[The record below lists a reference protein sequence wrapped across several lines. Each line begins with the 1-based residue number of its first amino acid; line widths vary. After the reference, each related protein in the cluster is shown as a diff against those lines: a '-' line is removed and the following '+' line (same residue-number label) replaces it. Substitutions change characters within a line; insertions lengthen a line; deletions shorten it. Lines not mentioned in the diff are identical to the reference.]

1 MGAPEG
7 EEGSEDHERPVHRV
21 TLGEFLLGQT
31 PVTQAQWRAVAE
43 WQPTPGE
50 APWDLELDPDTAL
63 FKGANRPVERVSWF
77 EAEEFCRRLRR
88 RTGKNY
94 RLPTEVQWEYACR
107 AGTTTPFHFGRTITS
122 ELANYDGSVGYGE
135 HLNTQSME
143 NPYASFTS
151 PWESYVSPF
160 ESYTSP
166 SGTYK
171 SPLENHGGQLGDS
184 VFQVRHHGLQTTN
197 VASFPANAWG
207 LHDMHGNVWEWCGDP
222 WHEVFE
228 RASEAEKAWLLY
240 ASIDKELIPA
250 LPAENQEKLSTLS
263 GNKMQ
268 PLHIEARLNSPVIVA
283 GSGHRQLLRGG
294 AWGFE
299 ARSCRS
305 ASRNLA
311 EPEILSGHIGLRVCC
326 LPAG

>member
-1 MGAPEG
+1 
-7 EEGSEDHERPVHRV
+7 
-21 TLGEFLLGQT
+21 
-31 PVTQAQWRAVAE
+31 
-43 WQPTPGE
+43 
-50 APWDLELDPDTAL
+50 
-63 FKGANRPVERVSWF
+63 
-77 EAEEFCRRLRR
+77 
-88 RTGKNY
+88 
-94 RLPTEVQWEYACR
+94 
-107 AGTTTPFHFGRTITS
+107 
-122 ELANYDGSVGYGE
+122 
-135 HLNTQSME
+135 
-143 NPYASFTS
+143 
-151 PWESYVSPF
+151 
-160 ESYTSP
+160 
-166 SGTYK
+166 
-171 SPLENHGGQLGDS
+171 
-184 VFQVRHHGLQTTN
+184 
-197 VASFPANAWG
+197 
-207 LHDMHGNVWEWCGDP
+207 MHGNVWEWCGDP
-222 WHEVFE
+222 WHGVFE